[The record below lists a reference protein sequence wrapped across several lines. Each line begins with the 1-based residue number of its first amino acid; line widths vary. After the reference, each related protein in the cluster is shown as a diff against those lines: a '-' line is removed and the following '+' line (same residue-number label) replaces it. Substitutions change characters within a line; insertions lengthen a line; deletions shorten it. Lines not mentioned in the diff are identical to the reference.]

1 MNRNNEPSPRNGDFY
16 EVIKHTGVYIVISL
30 AVYIISAL
38 WINFVVAIVPALCV
52 FLLLFLTDEI
62 REVKI
67 QNKQLN
73 KKLVELQKTLDE
85 MKCETEEI
93 E

>member
-1 MNRNNEPSPRNGDFY
+1 MNKNNETSPQNGDFY
-16 EVIKHTGVYIVISL
+16 EVMKHTVLYIVISL

-38 WINFVVAIVPALCV
+38 WLNFVVAIIPALCV

-73 KKLVELQKTLDE
+73 KKLIEIQKTLDE
-85 MKCETEEI
+85 MKCEAEEN
-93 E
+93 

>member
-1 MNRNNEPSPRNGDFY
+1 MNRNNEPSSRNGDFY

-30 AVYIISAL
+30 AVYILSAL
-38 WINFVVAIVPALCV
+38 LLNFVVAIAPALCV
-52 FLLLFLTDEI
+52 FLLLFLTDEV

-73 KKLVELQKTLDE
+73 QKLIEIQKTLDE
-85 MKCETEEI
+85 MKCGTGEN
-93 E
+93 

>member
-1 MNRNNEPSPRNGDFY
+1 MNQNNEASPQNGDFY
-16 EVIKHTGVYIVISL
+16 EVIKHTVLYIVISL

-38 WINFVVAIVPALCV
+38 WLNFVVAIVPSLCV

-62 REVKI
+62 REVKT

-73 KKLVELQKTLDE
+73 KKLIELQKTLDE
-85 MKCETEEI
+85 MKCEAEEN
-93 E
+93 